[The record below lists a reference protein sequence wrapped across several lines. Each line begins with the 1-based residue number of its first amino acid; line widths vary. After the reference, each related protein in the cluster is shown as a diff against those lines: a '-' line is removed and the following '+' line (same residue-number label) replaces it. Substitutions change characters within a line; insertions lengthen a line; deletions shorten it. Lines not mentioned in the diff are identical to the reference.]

1 MSEKTFVVE
10 KTCPVCEEKTR
21 VVKTRSRLAV
31 LKRDE
36 DGCVHYEN
44 FNPYFYTIWTCEH
57 CGFAADEK
65 TFTTKMNDRHLKILR
80 NELLKNKFGV
90 EFVEE
95 RTIKNAT
102 FALKLAISYL
112 ESVEGKFSKMA
123 KYAHQLAWIYRDAG
137 DEDNEKIFLQDA
149 ATFYDSALAKEN
161 FPVEGLTDSA
171 TIYLIAAIYW
181 RLGEYEK
188 CETYLSRLMKDDGL
202 RYRDP
207 KLYDKVRDLWGDVRG
222 ALRDAKK

>member
-1 MSEKTFVVE
+1 MAEKTFVVK
-10 KTCPVCEEKTR
+10 KTCPICQNDTR
-21 VVKTRSRLAV
+21 VIKVRSRLAV
-31 LKRDE
+31 TKRDE
-36 DGCVHYEN
+36 DGCVHYED
-44 FNPYFYTIWTCEH
+44 FNPYYYTVWTCEH
-57 CGFAADEK
+57 CGFAADEQ

-90 EFVEE
+90 EFVEK
-95 RTIKNAT
+95 RTIKEAT

-123 KYAHQLAWIYRDAG
+123 KYSHQLAWIYRDAG

-149 ATFYDSALAKEN
+149 ANFYDSALAKEN
-161 FPVEGLTDSA
+161 FPVDGLTDSA

-181 RLGEYEK
+181 RLGEHEK
-188 CETYLSRLMKDDGL
+188 CETYLARLMKDDGL
-202 RYRDP
+202 RFREP
-207 KLYDKVRDLWGDVRG
+207 KLADRVRDLWGDVRA

>member
-1 MSEKTFVVE
+1 MAEKTFVVE
-10 KTCPVCEEKTR
+10 KTCPICEETTR

-31 LKRDE
+31 VKRDE
-36 DGCVHYEN
+36 DGCVHYED

-65 TFTTKMNDRHLKILR
+65 TFTTKMPDRHVKILR

-90 EFVEE
+90 DFVEE
-95 RTIKNAT
+95 RTFKNAA
-102 FALKLAISYL
+102 FAFKLAISYL

-123 KYAHQLAWIYRDAG
+123 KYAHQLAWVYREAG

-149 ATFYDSALAKEN
+149 ANFYDSALAKEN
-161 FPVEGLTDSA
+161 FPVDGLTDSA
-171 TIYLIAAIYW
+171 AIYIIGAIYW

-188 CETYLSRLMKDDGL
+188 CATYLSRLMKDDGL
-202 RYRDP
+202 RSRDP
-207 KLYDKVRDLWGDVRG
+207 KLFDKVRDLWGDVRG